1 MSPGT
6 ILLIHFAT
14 RVGCLFVIH
23 TVYINIIGCLSLKI
37 SQHFLG
43 SNKRV
48 SATFIQLWLS
58 QSIEYAQKLK
68 SRHSSHTL
76 HTHIWTHTAPIVIHV
91 RWTSWWQPTDSHW
104 HRQSEKGVLCWDC
117 LVISQLSRGP
127 WGARVSVQAIPPNWN
142 NSFRNDRSVLWW
154 RWKTPS
160 LYLLEKENC
169 CQEMRYS
176 QTPATT
182 GREMC

>member
-1 MSPGT
+1 MSPRT
-6 ILLIHFAT
+6 ILLIYFAA
-14 RVGCLFVIH
+14 RVDCLFVIN

-58 QSIEYAQKLK
+58 QSIEYAWKLK

-76 HTHIWTHTAPIVIHV
+76 YTHIWTHTAPMVIHV

-127 WGARVSVQAIPPNWN
+127 WRAWVNVLAIPPDWN

-154 RWKTPS
+154 RWKTPF

-169 CQEMRYS
+169 CQEMRYF

-182 GREMC
+182 GREMR